1 MTMNNSE
8 IEMFAKVTVE
18 EFEDEFLAQEEFL
31 RKEREEEG
39 EGELTDMSVTELMP
53 NVRSFCTVSKT
64 LRTEMIASNGL
75 VNH

>member
-39 EGELTDMSVTELMP
+39 EGELTEMSVTELMP
-53 NVRSFCTVSKT
+53 NV
-64 LRTEMIASNGL
+64 
-75 VNH
+75 